1 MGVDNKRKSCSVW
14 LNPRHVLMLEQMGLS
29 IGEATR
35 RAIEE
40 AFEARNDR
48 EFARTLMEE
57 DLSDLAADWNRKVGL
72 TTSAHITATEDGFR
86 VVLVAL
92 KKFND

>member
-1 MGVDNKRKSCSVW
+1 
-14 LNPRHVLMLEQMGLS
+14 MLEQMGLS

-48 EFARTLMEE
+48 EFAKILIEE
-57 DLSDLAADWNRKVGL
+57 DLADLAADWNRKVGL
-72 TTSAHITATEDGFR
+72 NTSAHVTSTEDGFR

-92 KKFND
+92 KDFND

>member
-1 MGVDNKRKSCSVW
+1 MSDDKRKSCSVW
-14 LNPRHVLMLEQMGLS
+14 LNPRHVLMLEQMGLT

-35 RAIEE
+35 KAIEE

-48 EFARTLMEE
+48 EFARILIEE

-72 TTSAHITATEDGFR
+72 TTSAHITSTEDGFR

-92 KKFND
+92 KDFND